1 MHQPGSELGERYVLT
16 DLIAVG
22 GMGEVWAATDK
33 VLGRVVAVKILRIDN
48 ASAVV
53 ERFRDEARHTAA
65 LSHPGIAHVHDYGE
79 DGSDAYLV
87 MELVPGEPMSAVLAR
102 EGSVPVGVALSY
114 LAQTAESLSAAHSIG
129 VVHRDVKPGNL
140 LVRADGTIKVTDFGI
155 ARAVDSTSMTA
166 VGQVI
171 GTARYMSP
179 EQAVGTAATPSS
191 DIYSLGVVGYELLTG
206 KPPFA
211 GESPL
216 ALAMAHVHQSP
227 PELPDTI
234 PEGVR
239 SLIRR
244 TLSKDPADRP
254 ATAAIFASEARE
266 LQSNLTASPDEPA
279 TSAPPTNE
287 GLAPTV
293 AFGASTAALAE
304 TRLSSDVN
312 DSVTAVMPAGSIPSE
327 IRPPILDRN
336 LVRQDR
342 SKRRLIGSMII
353 AAVIV
358 VAAVALWPASADPSP
373 FGAAASDLATTAAA
387 APTTADLVTT
397 NVTTIPPTTLSA
409 TSSLPTV
416 LVDPDVLIGLSK
428 DDATAQLKALG
439 FKIAER
445 RGNGKPSDLVTAVEP
460 SGQVPLGATIT
471 LTVGGKK

>member
-1 MHQPGSELGERYVLT
+1 MHQPGSELGRRYVLT

-33 VLGRVVAVKILRIDN
+33 VLDRVVAVKVLRIDS

-102 EGSVPVGVALSY
+102 EGSVPVGVAMSY
-114 LAQTAESLSAAHSIG
+114 LAQTAEALSAAHAIG

-155 ARAVDSTSMTA
+155 ARAVHSTSMTA

-171 GTARYMSP
+171 GTAQYMSP
-179 EQAVGTAATPSS
+179 EQAVGTPATASS

-211 GESPL
+211 GENPL

-227 PELPDTI
+227 PDLPETI

-244 TLSKDPADRP
+244 TLSKDPVDRP
-254 ATAAIFASEARE
+254 ATAAIFAGEARD
-266 LQSNLTASPDEPA
+266 LQQNMSVSPVEPA
-279 TSAPPTNE
+279 TSVPPTNE
-287 GLAPTV
+287 ALAPTV
-293 AFGASTAALAE
+293 AFGACTGALAE

-312 DSVTAVMPAGSIPSE
+312 DSATAVMPAGSMPSE
-327 IRPPILDRN
+327 IRPPVLDRN

-342 SKRRLIGSMII
+342 SKRRLIGSMIS

-358 VAAVALWPASADPSP
+358 VVAVALWPASADPSP
-373 FGAAASDLATTAAA
+373 SGAAAGDPATTAAT
-387 APTTADLVTT
+387 PTTANLATSI
-397 NVTTIPPTTLSA
+397 VTTIPPTTLPV

-416 LVDPDVLIGLSK
+416 LVDPDVLIGLST

-439 FKIAER
+439 FKVVSR
-445 RGNGKPSDLVTAVEP
+445 RGKGKPSDVVTAVEP

>member
-1 MHQPGSELGERYVLT
+1 MHEPGSELGGRYVLT

-22 GMGEVWAATDK
+22 GMGEVWAATDT
-33 VLGRVVAVKILRIDN
+33 VLGRVVAVKVLRIDN

-53 ERFRDEARHTAA
+53 ARFRDEARHTAA

-87 MELVPGEPMSAVLAR
+87 MELVPGEPLSAVLAR
-102 EGSVPVGVALSY
+102 EGSVPVEVAMSY
-114 LAQTAESLSAAHSIG
+114 LAQTAEALSAAHAIG

-155 ARAVDSTSMTA
+155 ARAVDSTSITA

-171 GTARYMSP
+171 GTAQYMSP

-206 KPPFA
+206 TPPFA
-211 GESPL
+211 GDNSL
-216 ALAMAHVHQSP
+216 ALAMAHVHKSP
-227 PELPDTI
+227 PDLPETL

-244 TLSKDPADRP
+244 ALDKDPAGRP

-266 LQSNLTASPDEPA
+266 LQSSVAVSPVDA
-279 TSAPPTNE
+279 DTSAPLTNDA
-287 GLAPTV
+287 LAPTV
-293 AFGASTAALAE
+293 AFGASTGALAE
-304 TRLSSDVN
+304 TRISSDVN
-312 DSVTAVMPAGSIPSE
+312 ASATAVMPAGSIPSE

-342 SKRRLIGSMII
+342 SKRRLIGSSIL
-353 AAVIV
+353 AALVI
-358 VAAVALWPASADPSP
+358 VAAVAWWPSSADPSP
-373 FGAAASDLATTAAA
+373 SGAAAGDPATTAEVS
-387 APTTADLVTT
+387 TTVNLVTT
-397 NVTTIPPTTLSA
+397 NASPTTLTTLPVA
-409 TSSLPTV
+409 SSLPTV
-416 LVDPDVLIGLSK
+416 LVDPDVLIGLHK

-439 FKIAER
+439 FKVIQR
-445 RGNGKPSDLVTAVEP
+445 RGKGKPSDVVTAVEP
-460 SGQVPLGATIT
+460 SGQVALGATIT